1 IDWGDSTPADTSATV
16 SYAGGVY
23 TVNGSH
29 LYAEEGNYSITITV
43 TDDGEIGRASSRAS
57 DVNDADLVG
66 SSAATATGGIEGAH
80 VGAHENATLT
90 ATKPG
95 DHTVAFTTS
104 IDWGDSTPADTSA
117 TVSYAGGV
125 YTVNGSHL
133 YAEEGNYSIT
143 ITVTDDGGKTTLIT
157 GSTHANDADI
167 LGSSAA
173 TATGGIEGVNVATL

>member
-1 IDWGDSTPADTSATV
+1 SASTAMRRLERLYV
-16 SYAGGVY
+16 SP
-23 TVNGSH
+23 
-29 LYAEEGNYSITITV
+29 L
-43 TDDGEIGRASSRAS
+43 R
-57 DVNDADLVG
+57 
-66 SSAATATGGIEGAH
+66 
-80 VGAHENATLT
+80 NATTTDTNPRSL
-90 ATKPG
+90 P
-95 DHTVAFTTS
+95 VALPIS